1 MKAFVCLSALLVAAS
16 AAPSGPVVVGY
27 GGGQTSHQ
35 SVSRPYGEQRS
46 IVQSKAFGAAHASVS
61 QVDNSKGLSEIQP
74 AHGANRPVPVGHA
87 AVVPVIGH
95 AVHAAPLVHA
105 APAYHAAPVVHAA
118 PAYHAPVVH
127 AAPAYHAPIVKVAPA
142 YHAPV
147 VKGYAE
153 PAYPDEPSPYTYTYA
168 VADDYSKAAFN
179 AEETADGA
187 GTVSGSYSVA
197 LPDGRTQH
205 VNYHANGYD
214 GYVADV
220 TYEGAAV
227 YPDAPVV
234 KAAYAAPVVHAAPAY
249 HAAPVVHAAPAY
261 HAAPVVHAA
270 PAYHAAPVVAHAPV
284 VAAGYH
290 ARPAGQVSHQ
300 SVSKPYQGEH
310 RSTTQSKAF
319 GASVAAVAD
328 SPNRLH
334 GAKAV
339 IAQPVAHVIG

>member
-1 MKAFVCLSALLVAAS
+1 M
-16 AAPSGPVVVGY
+16 
-27 GGGQTSHQ
+27 
-35 SVSRPYGEQRS
+35 SRPYGEQRS

-61 QVDNSKGLSEIQP
+61 QVDNSKGLAEIQP
-74 AHGANRPVPVGHA
+74 AIGANKPVAVGHA
-87 AVVPVIGH
+87 AVVPVAAH
-95 AVHAAPLVHA
+95 AVHAVHA
-105 APAYHAAPVVHAA
+105 PVAHAVHAVHAPIAHAVHAPVVHAVHAAPVVHAA

-127 AAPAYHAPIVKVAPA
+127 AAPVVKVAPA
-142 YHAPV
+142 YHA
-147 VKGYAE
+147 AE

-220 TYEGAAV
+220 TYEGTAV

-234 KAAYAAPVVHAAPAY
+234 KAAPAYAAPVVHASPIVHAAPAY

-261 HAAPVVHAA
+261 HA
-270 PAYHAAPVVAHAPV
+270 
-284 VAAGYH
+284 
-290 ARPAGQVSHQ
+290 
-300 SVSKPYQGEH
+300 
-310 RSTTQSKAF
+310 
-319 GASVAAVAD
+319 
-328 SPNRLH
+328 
-334 GAKAV
+334 
-339 IAQPVAHVIG
+339 